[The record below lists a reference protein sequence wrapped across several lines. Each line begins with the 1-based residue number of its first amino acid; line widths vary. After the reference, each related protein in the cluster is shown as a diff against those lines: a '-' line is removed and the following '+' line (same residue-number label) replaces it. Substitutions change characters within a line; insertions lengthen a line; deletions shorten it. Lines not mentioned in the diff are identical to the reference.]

1 MRARGMRER
10 ERVTRFR
17 HRAEH
22 SRRSFHRAAS
32 TSGDHTNP
40 VIIAQR
46 SRFGSTAPPRAV
58 QVPRALHPGAVVQI
72 SRGRILT
79 PSFERSETKPVLSA
93 ASGVPATPT
102 CAGHSGCGRPPTD
115 SRSGS
120 GRHTDPAPPTL
131 RDQINL
137 TPSFE
142 RSETEH
148 PPFAARLASEWPPR
162 PRRSR

>member
-1 MRARGMRER
+1 MRER

-22 SRRSFHRAAS
+22 SRRSFCRAAS
-32 TSGDHTNP
+32 TSGDPTNP

-46 SRFGSTAPPRAV
+46 SRIGSTALRRAV
-58 QVPRALHPGAVVQI
+58 QVPQALHPGAVVQI
-72 SRGRILT
+72 SRGRI
-79 PSFERSETKPVLSA
+79 
-93 ASGVPATPT
+93 
-102 CAGHSGCGRPPTD
+102 
-115 SRSGS
+115 
-120 GRHTDPAPPTL
+120 
-131 RDQINL
+131 L

-162 PRRSR
+162 PRRSRQRRPLGREP